1 MKRFFLT
8 VPGKVILFL
17 VCLFS
22 AVLTAGC
29 VFGAAFMANEGYY
42 THTEQAL
49 FENEITSR
57 VRADMYNIA
66 DQYFMGGQSK
76 AEGEIGRRY
85 AADRTNL
92 RFRLLDEE
100 GDQVCSNVEA
110 TANAWTERQYY
121 MLRRSEPAGE
131 AASDT
136 VYYEDAAPASAYWLE
151 EAEVKPEAT
160 DAPWCCVQAYLQPDL
175 AVADSYSFIG
185 RAIHLAYSLRY
196 AIYPIGILCFLLTV
210 ASFVALMCVSGRRR
224 DDPDLHPGPLNSV
237 PFDILIAG
245 AVLLGWLIV
254 GFGSEI
260 WNVNGYL
267 YAALIFIALF
277 LFAAL
282 GLGLCMAAASRVK
295 QKNLLSNT
303 LIWRILSGV
312 GRLLRGVGRGL
323 GAVFG
328 NLSLVWRTVL
338 ILAGLSLVEL
348 LGIGFSSHTGQIFAM
363 WLVEKLIFV
372 PIILYLA
379 VGLRR
384 LQQGGQ
390 ALAAGDIDYQV
401 DTSRLLGSF
410 RRHGENL
417 NSIGDG
423 MSRAV
428 AQRLKSERLKTELIT
443 NVSHDI
449 KTPLTS
455 IINYADLIGKEECD
469 NEKIAEYSA
478 VLLRQSER
486 LKRLIDDLV
495 EASKAQTGNLEVEL
509 SPCDVGVFISQAE
522 GEYQD
527 KLKEAGLTLV
537 AGQPAKEVLIMADGR
552 RLWRVFDNLM
562 NNAAKYSQP
571 GTRVYLTLYEESE
584 DAVITFR
591 NTSRES
597 LNISPDEL
605 MERFVRGDSART
617 TEGNGLGLSI
627 AKSLTELQKGTLDI
641 DIDGDLFKV
650 TLRFPILRKTADK

>member
-1 MKRFFLT
+1 MKRFFRT

-22 AVLTAGC
+22 AVFTVGC
-29 VFGAAFMANEGYY
+29 VLAAVGLVENGFY

-49 FENEITSR
+49 FENQIDGELYD
-57 VRADMYNIA
+57 DMRDIA
-66 DQYFMGGQSK
+66 DRYFW
-76 AEGEIGRRY
+76 EDRTGEIERTY

-92 RFRLLDEE
+92 RFQILDAE
-100 GDQVCSNVEA
+100 GHTVCSNVAGDGHE
-110 TANAWTERQYY
+110 WYS
-121 MLRRSEPAGE
+121 LRYFALCDEAGE
-131 AASDT
+131 QYTTYLGYGGENPGDDQT
-136 VYYEDAAPASAYWLE
+136 DIDEMLSALSTP
-151 EAEVKPEAT
+151 VL
-160 DAPWCCVQAYLQPDL
+160 DHCLVRAYLEKGLP
-175 AVADSYSFIG
+175 VADKYPLIEK
-185 RAIHLAYSLRY
+185 AVHLAYSLRY
-196 AIYPIGILCFLLTV
+196 AVYPLGILSFLLAV
-210 ASFVALMCVSGRRR
+210 ASFVALMCAAARRR
-224 DDPDLHPGPLNSV
+224 DDPDLHPGPLNGV
-237 PFDILIAG
+237 PFDILIAC
-245 AVLLGWLIV
+245 AVFIGWLIA
-254 GFGSEI
+254 GFCNEI
-260 WNVNGYL
+260 WFGRDYL
-267 YAALIFIALF
+267 NAALVFICLLLF
-277 LFAAL
+277 VAM

-303 LIWRILSGV
+303 LIWRVVSAV
-312 GRLLRGVGRGL
+312 FRLLRAVCRGL

-328 NLSLVWRTVL
+328 GLSLVWRTVL
-338 ILAGLSLVEL
+338 ILGGISLIEL
-348 LGIGFSSHTGQIFAM
+348 LGIGSSWHTGQIFAM
-363 WLVEKLIFV
+363 WFVEKLILI
-372 PIILYLA
+372 PLILYLA
-379 VGLRR
+379 IGLRR

-390 ALAAGDIDYQV
+390 ALAAGDIDYQI
-401 DTSRLLGSF
+401 DTGRMFGSF

-455 IINYADLIGKEECD
+455 IINYADLIGREECD

-495 EASKAQTGNLEVEL
+495 EASKAQTGNLEVDL
-509 SPCDVGVFISQAE
+509 VPCDIGVFLSQAG
-522 GEYQD
+522 GEYED

-537 AGQPAKEVLIMADGR
+537 ASQPAREVLIMADGR

-571 GTRVYLTLYEESE
+571 GTRVYLTLYEENE
-584 DAVITFR
+584 DAVVTFR
-591 NTSRES
+591 NTSREP

-605 MERFVRGDSART
+605 MERFVRGDSARS

-627 AKSLTELQKGTLDI
+627 AKSLTELQKGAFDI
-641 DIDGDLFKV
+641 AIDGDLFKV
-650 TLRFPILRKTADK
+650 TLRFPILRKTA

>member
-17 VCLFS
+17 VCLLS
-22 AVLTAGC
+22 AIFTAGC
-29 VFGAAFMANEGYY
+29 IVAAVGLAEYGFY
-42 THTEQAL
+42 THTEQTL
-49 FENEITSR
+49 FEDQIDGKLYN
-57 VRADMYNIA
+57 DMRDIA
-66 DQYFMGGQSK
+66 NRYFWEDK
-76 AEGEIGRRY
+76 AGEIERVY

-92 RFRLLDEE
+92 RFQLLDKA
-100 GDQVCSNVEA
+100 GNVICG
-110 TANAWTERQYY
+110 N
-121 MLRRSEPAGE
+121 AGE
-131 AASDT
+131 SGAAWSHQRWFEYFSDDDMAYAQDLPDEKT
-136 VYYEDAAPASAYWLE
+136 PALDNNADGAEQAVSEQGSSVYPVCL
-151 EAEVKPEAT
+151 VR
-160 DAPWCCVQAYLQPDL
+160 AYLEKDL
-175 AVADSYSFIG
+175 PVADKYPLIEK
-185 RAIHLAYSLRY
+185 AVHLAYSLRY
-196 AIYPIGILCFLLTV
+196 AVYPLGILGFLLAIV
-210 ASFVALMCVSGRRR
+210 SFVALMCAVARR
-224 DDPDLHPGPLNSV
+224 PGSEDLHPGPLNGV
-237 PFDILIAG
+237 PFDIM
-245 AVLLGWLIV
+245 VLA
-254 GFGSEI
+254 
-260 WNVNGYL
+260 
-267 YAALIFIALF
+267 AALLASYAFWLADGYFGGDYLRIALLF
-277 LFAAL
+277 IWLLFAGGL

-303 LIWRILSGV
+303 LIWRVVSVLF
-312 GRLLRGVGRGL
+312 RLLRAICRGL
-323 GAVFG
+323 GAIFG

-338 ILAGLSLVEL
+338 ILGAISLIEL
-348 LGIGFSSHTGQIFAM
+348 LGIGFSWHTGQIFAM
-363 WLVEKLIFV
+363 WLVEKLIFI
-372 PIILYLA
+372 PLILYLA

-401 DTSRLLGSF
+401 DTSRLPGSF

-455 IINYADLIGKEECD
+455 IINYADLIGKEESD

-495 EASKAQTGNLEVEL
+495 EASKAQTGNLEVTL
-509 SPCDVGVFISQAE
+509 SPCDAGVFISQAE
-522 GEYQD
+522 GEYED
-527 KLKEAGLTLV
+527 KLKEAGLTLITS
-537 AGQPAKEVLIMADGR
+537 QPAKEVLILADGR

-562 NNAAKYSQP
+562 NNAAKYSQS
-571 GTRVYLTLYEESE
+571 GTRVYLTLYEEE
-584 DAVITFR
+584 DRAVVTIR
-591 NTSRES
+591 NTSREP

-627 AKSLTELQKGTLDI
+627 AKSLTELQKGAFDI
-641 DIDGDLFKV
+641 AIDGDLFKV
-650 TLRFPILRKTADK
+650 TLSFPILRKTA